1 MTESRKKAYKDF
13 HGKSLFHSGDG
24 IGHLMLRIAFIQD
37 ETDLLLIDVQV
48 IEFIE
53 PSLCPS
59 DNCTIN
65 LLFPVTSSKALF

>member
-1 MTESRKKAYKDF
+1 
-13 HGKSLFHSGDG
+13 
-24 IGHLMLRIAFIQD
+24 MLRIAFIQD

-65 LLFPVTSSKALF
+65 LLFPVTSSKALFWKSLYWGFTFLFTKGYS